1 MPCTRHRVFLATLIV
16 TAKYLNDSSP
26 KNLHWANYAVIFDIA
41 EINLMEKQLLYLLD
55 YDLRFDEREI
65 CTLFAPFMIPTTESS
80 TSARVSA
87 VNKVAKA
94 GKARAEAQ
102 QQSQMLPTPTEE
114 KDLECSAP
122 VHLATAAP
130 SGSALPASSSTTG
143 SALTSAVRGIA
154 RRISTAHLRQT
165 AATATMYSTLSTD
178 TGSSAS
184 SSSDLASMVEDTG
197 SSSSSSGWTSND
209 SDTGDEIDRTVNI
222 VESTSSSSSSN
233 FGVSRPST
241 INTVLAGPGVMKKPF
256 NLRPIQAHRSVTPSG
271 KSDGTPTRARKP
283 SDTSSVNTLTA
294 SPSASRKQ
302 SVATRA
308 LAVDGKFSASLAK
321 KASSA
326 SLKLKRSVI
335 YMPSSSTMPTIAHS
349 TGVSS
354 GMRLRSGTVSYR
366 PSPASSSLVP
376 PDGPAASQSTL
387 TMSNGISRSSTPTR
401 SVGSL
406 ISRMWGA
413 AAANLK
419 VGVSS
424 QTQGS
429 MAAEMESRPLVRCDN
444 MAA

>member
-26 KNLHWANYAVIFDIA
+26 KNLHWANYAVMFDVA

-65 CTLFAPFMIPTTESS
+65 CVLFAPFMVSATESS

-87 VNKVAKA
+87 VNKVTKA

-102 QQSQMLPTPTEE
+102 QQSQMLPIPAEE
-114 KDLECSAP
+114 KDSAS
-122 VHLATAAP
+122 VHLVTTAP
-130 SGSALPASSSTTG
+130 SGSGLPASSSTTA
-143 SALTSAVRGIA
+143 SSLTSAVRGIA
-154 RRISTAHLRQT
+154 RRISTAHLRQ
-165 AATATMYSTLSTD
+165 AATSATMYSTLSTD

-222 VESTSSSSSSN
+222 VEPTSSSSSSN

-241 INTVLAGPGVMKKPF
+241 INPVLAGPGAMKKPF
-256 NLRPIQAHRSVTPSG
+256 NLRPMPTQPRKSASPSG
-271 KSDGTPTRARKP
+271 KLDVTPTRARKP
-283 SDTSSVNTLTA
+283 SDTSSVHTLTA

-302 SVATRA
+302 SVATRVM
-308 LAVDGKFSASLAK
+308 AVDCKLSTSISK

-335 YMPSSSTMPTIAHS
+335 YMPASSTMPTIAHS

-366 PSPASSSLVP
+366 PSPGSSSLIP
-376 PDGPAASQSTL
+376 PDGPTASQFSST
-387 TMSNGISRSSTPTR
+387 TSNGVSRSSTPTR

-424 QTQGS
+424 QTQGT
-429 MAAEMESRPLVRCDN
+429 MAAEMESRPLRCDN
-444 MAA
+444 SMTT